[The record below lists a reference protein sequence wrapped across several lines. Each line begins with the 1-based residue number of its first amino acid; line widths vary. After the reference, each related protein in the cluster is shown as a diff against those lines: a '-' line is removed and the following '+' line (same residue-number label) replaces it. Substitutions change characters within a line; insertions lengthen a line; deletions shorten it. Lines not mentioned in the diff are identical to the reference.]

1 MANNVIK
8 IKRTAYN
15 ASGVPQADEVQ
26 YGEWAW
32 SNDDSKMYFTAA
44 DTSDGSD
51 RILYIRDLIPD
62 ALSGGSGSARGKAS
76 FNNTNFSVSSGYVT
90 IATNGVLTTNINNG
104 AVTTDKI
111 DTDAVT
117 ADKID
122 DDITLAGNC
131 GVSGNWT
138 VGGNLTVEGTTTT
151 VDSENVTVK
160 DKNIVLAS
168 NLSGDPLTS
177 NGTAYTGAGI
187 TIGTNASAPQLTWNT
202 AEATEADYWL
212 FSHKTKITGGLYE
225 TEIDGGDF
233 SGS

>member
-8 IKRTAYN
+8 MKRTAYN

-32 SNDDSKMYFTAA
+32 SNNDSKMYFTAA

-76 FNNTNFSVSSGYVT
+76 FNSTNFSVSTGYVT
-90 IATNGVLTTNINNG
+90 IATGGVLSTNLAANS
-104 AVTTDKI
+104 VVTDKI
-111 DTDAVT
+111 QDNAVT
-117 ADKID
+117 ADKIVD
-122 DDITLAGNC
+122 NIALPGNC
-131 GVSGNWT
+131 SVTGNFT
-138 VGGNLTVEGTTTT
+138 VDGNLTVDGT
-151 VDSENVTVK
+151 VTSVNTNEVTIE
-160 DKNIVLAS
+160 DKNIVLAN
-168 NLSGDPLTS
+168 NLSGDPLTTS
-177 NGTAYTGAGI
+177 LYTGSGI
-187 TIGTNASAPQLTWNT
+187 TIGTNASAPKLTWNT
-202 AEATEADYWL
+202 AASTDADYWL

-233 SGS
+233 TGA

>member
-15 ASGVPQADEVQ
+15 DSGTPQASEVQ

-32 SNDDSKMYFTAA
+32 SNTDSKMYFTAA

-51 RILYIRDLIPD
+51 RILFIRDLIPD
-62 ALSGGSGSARGKAS
+62 AESGGSGSNRGKAS
-76 FNNTNFSVSSGYVT
+76 FNSTNFGVSSGYVT
-90 IATNGVLTTNINNG
+90 IASQGVLNTNIKDL
-104 AVTTDKI
+104 AVTTTKI
-111 DTDAVT
+111 QDNAVT
-117 ADKID
+117 ADKIVD
-122 DDITLAGNC
+122 NVALPGNC
-131 GVSGNWT
+131 SVTGNFT
-138 VGGNLTVEGTTTT
+138 VDGNLTVDGTVTT
-151 VDSENVTVK
+151 VDSENVTIK

-202 AEATEADYWL
+202 AEGTDADYWL

-225 TEIDGGDF
+225 TEIDGGAF
-233 SGS
+233 TGS

>member
-1 MANNVIK
+1 MASNVINM
-8 IKRTAYN
+8 KRTAYN

-32 SNDDSKMYFTAA
+32 SNNDSKMYFTAA

-62 ALSGGSGSARGKAS
+62 AGSGGSGSARGKAS
-76 FNNTNFSVSSGYVT
+76 FNSTNFSVSTGYVT
-90 IATNGVLTTNINNG
+90 IATGGVVATNLAANS
-104 AVTTDKI
+104 VVTDKI
-111 DTDAVT
+111 QDNAVT
-117 ADKID
+117 ADKIVD
-122 DDITLAGNC
+122 NITLAGNC

-151 VDSENVTVK
+151 VESTNVTIE

-168 NLSGDPLTS
+168 NLSGDPLTT
-177 NGTAYTGAGI
+177 NEVAYTGAGI

-202 AEATEADYWL
+202 SPNTDADYWL

-233 SGS
+233 TGA

>member
-8 IKRTAYN
+8 MKRTAYN
-15 ASGVPQADEVQ
+15 AQGVPQADDVQ

-32 SNDDSKMYFTAA
+32 SNSDSKMYFTAA

-62 ALSGGSGSARGKAS
+62 ALSGGSAAARGKAS
-76 FNNTNFSVSSGYVT
+76 FNNTNFTVSSGYVQ
-90 IATNGVLTTNINNG
+90 IAINGVLTTNINNG
-104 AVTTDKI
+104 AVNTDKI

-138 VGGNLTVEGTTTT
+138 VGGDLTVEGTTTT
-151 VDSENVTVK
+151 VDSNNVTIK

-168 NLSGDPLTS
+168 NLSGDPLST
-177 NGTAYTGAGI
+177 NEVAYTGAGI

-202 AEATEADYWL
+202 SASTDADYWL

-225 TEIDGGDF
+225 TEIDGGEF
-233 SGS
+233 VGN